1 VLFLWAK
8 RSRIRHK
15 ATYLKTKM
23 GLFDDINQFLE
34 ERLDEFLQDNP
45 HLELQALE
53 EQLREQEQDTIKL
66 ITRLQLEEKSLQDQ
80 ILAIANDVQTW
91 HGRITK
97 AEKANR
103 QDLADAAREREAE
116 LLRQGNQIWGQME
129 GVKQRTT
136 QAQELL
142 LQIKQKGQE
151 LKQSAQG
158 TKSPNT
164 TSTSTSDTIGWDR
177 GGNSP
182 QYRRNADPLEA
193 EFQKWELD
201 EELEQIKKN
210 MNQ

>member
-1 VLFLWAK
+1 
-8 RSRIRHK
+8 
-15 ATYLKTKM
+15 M

-53 EQLREQEQDTIKL
+53 EQLREQEQDATKL
-66 ITRLQLEEKSLQDQ
+66 ITRLQSEEKNLQDQ

-91 HGRITK
+91 HGRIAK

-116 LLRQGNQIWGQME
+116 LLRQGNQVWGQMA

-142 LQIKQKGQE
+142 LQVKQKRQE
-151 LKQSAQG
+151 LKQSAQAQFTNRTNG
-158 TKSPNT
+158 NN
-164 TSTSTSDTIGWDR
+164 TSTSDTIGWDR
-177 GGNSP
+177 GANPP
-182 QYRRNADPLEA
+182 QYRRSADPLEA
-193 EFQKWELD
+193 EFQKWEVD
-201 EELEQIKKN
+201 EELEQIKRN
-210 MNQ
+210 MNN

>member
-1 VLFLWAK
+1 
-8 RSRIRHK
+8 
-15 ATYLKTKM
+15 M

-34 ERLDEFLQDNP
+34 ERLDEFLQNNP

-53 EQLREQEQDTIKL
+53 EQLREQEQDTTKL
-66 ITRLQLEEKSLQDQ
+66 ISRLQLEEKSLQDQ
-80 ILAIANDVQTW
+80 ILAIASDVQTW
-91 HGRITK
+91 HGRIAK

-151 LKQSAQG
+151 LKQSAQAQEA
-158 TKSPNT
+158 KSSNT
-164 TSTSTSDTIGWDR
+164 TNTPSSDTIGWDR

-193 EFQKWELD
+193 KFQKWELD

-210 MNQ
+210 LNQ